1 MNNILQASTARNM
14 TQQQFAD
21 LLGVSSRTIQK
32 WEKGARIPPAK
43 KELIKRMLNAD
54 EHEAAAECGKAY
66 NASSEESALV
76 KALAEIS
83 ELRKELCDAQ
93 SCTRRLLDLL
103 ERIMAGELGEGKLQY
118 DANR

>member
-93 SCTRRLLDLL
+93 SCTRRHLTCS
-103 ERIMAGELGEGKLQY
+103 RG
-118 DANR
+118 